1 MVPPYATPYM
11 GTHFSTLA
19 TQKEETL
26 MSIFTN
32 GGAPCQEALTAL
44 LNALVPVETEGDTCR
59 VMAIAPRG
67 ITADRNLHGAWQL
80 IGSEL
85 SSDSTTK
92 DIREAQFALIHKA
105 LTDCTTGELA
115 EALTESPVEGSWD
128 WWCIIYDTY
137 LAKRLQGRGKSL
149 EDTRRHIMEWA
160 GNMERSNLLEHLTHI
175 SDESI

>member
-1 MVPPYATPYM
+1 MPIPA
-11 GTHFSTLA
+11 
-19 TQKEETL
+19 
-26 MSIFTN
+26 IN
-32 GGAPCQEALTAL
+32 GAPSQEALTAL
-44 LNALVPVETEGDTCR
+44 LNALAPATIMGDTCK
-59 VMAIAPRG
+59 VKAITPRG

-80 IGSEL
+80 IDTEL
-85 SSDSTTK
+85 PSDSTDK
-92 DIREAQFALIHKA
+92 DVREAQFALIHKA

-137 LAKRLQGRGKSL
+137 LAKRLQGRGKTL

-160 GNMERSNLLEHLTHI
+160 GNMERSNLLEHLTPI

>member
-1 MVPPYATPYM
+1 
-11 GTHFSTLA
+11 
-19 TQKEETL
+19 
-26 MSIFTN
+26 MSIFTSN
-32 GGAPCQEALTAL
+32 GAPSQEALTTL
-44 LNALVPVETEGDTCR
+44 LNALVPTETKGDTCR

-67 ITADRNLHGAWQL
+67 SWGEHNSLYGAWHP
-80 IGSEL
+80 INTEL
-85 SSDSTTK
+85 SGDSTAK
-92 DIREAQFALIHKA
+92 DVREAQFALIHKA

-137 LAKRLQGRGKSL
+137 LAKRLQGRGKTL

-160 GNMERSNLLEHLTHI
+160 GNMERSNLLEHLTPI

>member
-1 MVPPYATPYM
+1 
-11 GTHFSTLA
+11 
-19 TQKEETL
+19 

-32 GGAPCQEALTAL
+32 GGAPSQEALTTL
-44 LNALVPVETEGDTCR
+44 LNALAPATVTGDTCKLT
-59 VMAIAPRG
+59 AIQPRG

-80 IGSEL
+80 IDTEL
-85 SSDSTTK
+85 PSNSTTK
-92 DIREAQFALIHKA
+92 DVREAQFALIHKA

-128 WWCIIYDTY
+128 WWCVIYDSY
-137 LAKRLQGRGKSL
+137 LGERVQGRGKTL

-160 GNMERSNLLEHLTHI
+160 GNMEWSNLLEYLTPI